1 MNEAFSF
8 VSSNRLFNF
17 SNHMIRN
24 LVDKILNELPE
35 RTREIISARLGL
47 ETGYTKTLEAIGKS
61 LNITRE
67 RVRQLE
73 SVGLKQIDKFLAKSY
88 LLDDFFKVVN
98 DHLNCFKGVREEKRL
113 LKELSFLLDVDDEEI
128 SKIRFL
134 VFLNKKLLYFAADE
148 NHLAFWANDKKFA
161 HKIIE
166 FVKKLNKTI
175 QARKSPLQV
184 ESFEKFTREIAKTAG
199 LFGLPNGNLMS
210 YVCLSPA
217 ISFSPFGYIGTD
229 KHLEVAPANVGDKA
243 YLVLK
248 TKEQPMHFRD
258 LAGSMNEYAKSA
270 SSFHPVWQKTIEAQ
284 TVHNELIKN
293 KEFVL
298 VGRGIYA
305 LAEWGYQKGTVRE
318 VILQV
323 LRKARKPLAL
333 EEVVDGVKKHRFVK
347 DSTIFINLQNKKY
360 FEKTKDKKYA
370 LKREKRAVEES

>member
-1 MNEAFSF
+1 
-8 VSSNRLFNF
+8 
-17 SNHMIRN
+17 MIQN

-35 RTREIISARLGL
+35 RTREIISDRLGL
-47 ETGYTKTLEAIGKS
+47 ETGYTKTLEAIGKN

-73 SVGLKQIDKFLAKSY
+73 SAGLKQINKFLAKSS
-88 LLDDFFKVVN
+88 LLDDFFKVVD
-98 DHLNCFKGVREEKRL
+98 DHLDHFKGVREEKRL
-113 LKELSFLLDVDDEEI
+113 LKELSFLIDVGDEDI

-134 VFLNKKLLYFAADE
+134 IFLNKKLLYFAEDE
-148 NHLAFWANDKKFA
+148 NHLAFWTNDKKFA
-161 HKIIE
+161 QKIVE
-166 FVKKLNKTI
+166 FVKKLNKSI
-175 QARKSPLQV
+175 QARKSPLPV
-184 ESFEKFTREIAKTAG
+184 ESFEKFAREVARTVG
-199 LFGLPNGNLMS
+199 LVSLSNGSLMS

-229 KHLEVAPANVGDKA
+229 RHLEVAPANVGDKA

-258 LAGSMNEYAKSA
+258 LAGSMNEYAKTS

-305 LAEWGYQKGTVRE
+305 LAEWGYQKGTVRD
-318 VILQV
+318 VILQI
-323 LRKARKPLAL
+323 LRKARKPLTL
-333 EEVVDGVKKHRFVK
+333 EEVIEGVKKHRLVK

-360 FEKTKDKKYA
+360 FERTKDKKYA
-370 LKREKRAVEES
+370 LKRERRVAEES